1 MNTTNDTIWDIIS
14 EIDNFTSD
22 KYQLDAIKARNFNKA
37 SELGVT
43 IDQYLAYISPNYRA
57 KLIHNVA

>member
-14 EIDNFTSD
+14 EIDNFI
-22 KYQLDAIKARNFNKA
+22 QLDAIKARNFNKA

-43 IDQYLAYISPNYRA
+43 MDQYLAYISPNYRA